1 MPSPTRV
8 LACCQEPL
16 KLGSFSGFGS
26 ISGVNSCDRTASH
39 LLGMQRAIGLMQ
51 QEEAVSGEYNMTI
64 VMRWDVV
71 WHQPFALRGLDISRG
86 GVVLPTYCTSSDP
99 RSGIVTQ
106 PNVSG
111 IMAYRQAVCGGG
123 ASFLVVP
130 TAARECN
137 HGKHRPCMGDL
148 TPLAREV
155 RRTFA
160 VQRRGPT
167 TLSTPCAAV
176 IADHVDAL
184 PWELPTMLA
193 HPPSPQI
200 YLLDWWFIS
209 SSDV

>member
-16 KLGSFSGFGS
+16 KLGAFSGFGS

-106 PNVSG
+106 PSAD
-111 IMAYRQAVCGGG
+111 ML
-123 ASFLVVP
+123 ASEVRSVLEP
-130 TAARECN
+130 LLQRNADKR
-137 HGKHRPCMGDL
+137 RR
-148 TPLAREV
+148 TPLEPFRDVEDELASHGRIASGV
-155 RRTFA
+155 R
-160 VQRRGPT
+160 G
-167 TLSTPCAAV
+167 
-176 IADHVDAL
+176 
-184 PWELPTMLA
+184 
-193 HPPSPQI
+193 
-200 YLLDWWFIS
+200 
-209 SSDV
+209 